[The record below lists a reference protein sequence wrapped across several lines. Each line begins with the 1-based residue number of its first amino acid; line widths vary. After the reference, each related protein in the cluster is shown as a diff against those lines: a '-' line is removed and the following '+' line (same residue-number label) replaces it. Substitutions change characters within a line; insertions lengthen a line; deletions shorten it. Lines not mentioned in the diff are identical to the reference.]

1 MNGQQREPCMDCG
14 KTPAQVWRDG
24 KELLRRASEAR
35 DHRKPA
41 RELERLL
48 AQIPPTPHRAGA
60 LCLRYSACEQCF
72 SGVAAA
78 DSKKQCSV
86 LAPALLDRRKLSH
99 VRPSS
104 TSAAHAMRQR
114 AASLGIPTKQIK
126 SFVTVSAPIVLLGHY
141 RARPAFFGPAYERM
155 GLAKELWDTCRA
167 GGRYPIDECGRV
179 VCIDCAIAR

>member
-1 MNGQQREPCMDCG
+1 MTEKSHYGE
-14 KTPAQVWRDG
+14 
-24 KELLRRASEAR
+24 
-35 DHRKPA
+35 HRKPA
-41 RELERLL
+41 IIANRRGNLRGSSPKYRPLL
-48 AQIPPTPHRAGA
+48 TVQARYACVIPRANNAFPA
-60 LCLRYSACEQCF
+60 LPQQTARN
-72 SGVAAA
+72 
-78 DSKKQCSV
+78 KCSV

-99 VRPSS
+99 VRSSS

-167 GGRYPIDECGRV
+167 GGRYPIDECGRI